1 MSYALGVPAAWEF
14 TRKLLLALAPKME
27 QAGHRHDWLPY
38 LERATDLSEQLGD
51 LASAAEFMLQR
62 GILHRLLSEFG
73 LAKSQLEHS
82 IALCERIAAPRRQ
95 ARALN
100 ELAWVES
107 LQNQT
112 ITAAQL
118 VDHALVLLDV
128 NDPERA
134 MCYRVQGML
143 AIAHAQWSEAEVLH
157 RQALAI
163 FEKQGDARKVAW
175 SLQNLAYALRGQ
187 ERFEEAIGYYA
198 QAAESLWYLGDHYN
212 WSIVQVNLGLAYHYS
227 GRPALAVDRY
237 LEAKSIP
244 GYLCDTFHLARIHL
258 NIGLSYLTLQL
269 FAEAEEAFGAAIR
282 LHRESGVTFWRL
294 NAMDGLA
301 MTYIGWGK
309 FAQASTVLEQAIKE
323 LPTIVGV
330 PYYEYLFRSLHQ
342 HLEEAHKGEI
352 ELV

>member
-1 MSYALGVPAAWEF
+1 
-14 TRKLLLALAPKME
+14 ME
-27 QAGHRHDWLPY
+27 QAGHRSDWLPY
-38 LERATDLSEQLGD
+38 LARAADLSDQLDD

-62 GILHRLLSEFG
+62 GILHRLLSEFV
-73 LAKSQLEHS
+73 LAKSQLVHS
-82 IALCERIAAPRRQ
+82 IDLCKRIDAPRNQ

-100 ELAWVES
+100 ELAWVEY

-112 ITAAQL
+112 ASATGL
-118 VDHALVLLDV
+118 VQQALTLLADD
-128 NDPERA
+128 DPERA

-143 AIAHAQWSEAEVLH
+143 AIAHAHWSEAEALH

-163 FEKQGDARKVAW
+163 FEKQNDSRKVAW
-175 SLQNLAYALRGQ
+175 SLQNLAFALRGQ
-187 ERFEEAIGYYA
+187 ERFEEALGYYE
-198 QAAESLWYLGDHYN
+198 QAAESLWHLGDLYN

-227 GRPALAVDRY
+227 GRPALAIDRY
-237 LEAKSIP
+237 IEAKSIP
-244 GYLCDTFHLARIHL
+244 RYLCDTFHLARINL
-258 NIGLSYLTLQL
+258 NIGLSCLALQQ
-269 FAEAEEAFGAAIR
+269 FAEAEKAFGEAIR

-301 MTYIGWGK
+301 MTYIGWRK
-309 FAQASTVLEQAIKE
+309 FAQAVTVLEQAIKE

-330 PYYEYLFRSLHQ
+330 PYYDYLFRSLHQ